1 MKDMENALI
10 FHFILRFQS
19 LTVFSMQS
27 HSQRRRKKYRYKVSP
42 SPKKHAVYE
51 ICNTMSTITVE
62 LTIKVKNKFTSSNAE
77 KTQWIN
83 LTIDVKFHMSGEVFF
98 LLEDFFVGG

>member
-1 MKDMENALI
+1 
-10 FHFILRFQS
+10 
-19 LTVFSMQS
+19 
-27 HSQRRRKKYRYKVSP
+27 
-42 SPKKHAVYE
+42 
-51 ICNTMSTITVE
+51 MSTITVE